1 MEEYLFLLCG
11 AICQVFTGGLHGL
24 QSPSILNW
32 TLLDRGHA
40 DRLESTWRSQT
51 KFCIFSSIFINGDI
65 SYLLK

>member
-40 DRLESTWRSQT
+40 DRLGKHLEISD
-51 KFCIFSSIFINGDI
+51 KILYFLIDI
-65 SYLLK
+65 HQRRYLLST